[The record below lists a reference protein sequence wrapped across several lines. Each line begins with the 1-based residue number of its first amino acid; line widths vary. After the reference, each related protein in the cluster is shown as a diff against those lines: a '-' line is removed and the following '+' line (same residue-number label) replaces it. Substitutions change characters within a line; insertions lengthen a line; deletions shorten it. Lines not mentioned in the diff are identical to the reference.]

1 MSTVVAIGYSLT
13 TPFAS
18 EHYLA
23 PPLPEPAPFVM
34 MASTTVVYAKTAPTA
49 WLPTLPSMV
58 AVAKPGFWEREF
70 KNNLFL
76 KPKSVDLGFVVN
88 VSQVPVQI
96 WSSYT
101 QPLTLNDIVKTGA
114 KGIAINGQLPGDV
127 LAPYGGIWQLRL
139 DVSLDVD
146 MVIDASFEWRFN
158 HGLVSTVLIVSGT
171 RIALWPYPPIYPV
184 TESWQWFT
192 AVTET
197 RASEQR
203 LCNADK
209 PLQRIDYTY
218 NLPNLAASE
227 QTARYAAQGKE
238 RMVVPV
244 WSDAT
249 SPVSANKGDM
259 VIYIDVSSRSFQ
271 AGGMALLYKNERSYE
286 LAFIDQVNDGNL
298 LLSRPLLF
306 EHSNVILLPAMSCM
320 ATEGVRSSRQG
331 SRTTQKITFVNSKPL
346 ELPALSP
353 SGFDMVAEYLG
364 ASVIVQRGKGVS
376 VADDM
381 AFTWREKT
389 TASGHHIVDAEQDY
403 GRHSTT
409 VEMIASNREQA
420 WQLKQFLY
428 QFKGRLNAC
437 WWVSY
442 HRQIRIAAHCS
453 RKRIVIERVGLVEFG
468 DRHLYLHWRDG
479 VQMVYAKSLGYDG
492 DGNEVIDL
500 GGDDDREVT
509 PDDLLGGHIM
519 RLMRPVDDQVKITH
533 QPRQLLSVSMPM
545 IEVPDGSH

>member
-1 MSTVVAIGYSLT
+1 MKHGYPLVAGFSVDLYI
-13 TPFAS
+13 
-18 EHYLA
+18 E
-23 PPLPEPAPFVM
+23 PPLPIPTPVAEPGQLCINGLSGRIWVSGRPRPN
-34 MASTTVVYAKTAPTA
+34 AKSAA
-49 WLPTLPSMV
+49 LDS
-58 AVAKPGFWEREF
+58 FWHRDF
-70 KNNLFL
+70 KNSLFITPQYTDL
-76 KPKSVDLGFVVN
+76 KFVA
-88 VSQVPVQI
+88 SPSEHPIEI

-101 QPLTLNDIVKTGA
+101 KPIVLSQLVKSKD
-114 KGIAINGQLPGDV
+114 KGLELIGPHPIQV
-127 LAPYGGIWQLRL
+127 LAAYGGHWNYTLK
-139 DVSLDVD
+139 VSLDVEQ
-146 MVIDASFEWRFN
+146 VIDANYQWQFN
-158 HGLVSTVLIVSGT
+158 AGATVLLNVVGNRVSV
-171 RIALWPYPPIYPV
+171 WPYPPIYPV
-184 TESWQWFT
+184 TESWQWFS
-192 AVTET
+192 AVIET

-218 NLPNLAASE
+218 NLPNLAAAE

-238 RMVVPV
+238 QMVVPV

-259 VIYIDVSSRSFQ
+259 VIYTDVSSRSFQ
-271 AGGMALLYKNERSYE
+271 AGGMVLLYKNERSYE
-286 LAFIDQVNDGNL
+286 VVFIDQVNDGNL

-306 EHSNVILLPAMSCM
+306 DHTNVILLPAMSCM

-331 SRTTQKITFVNSKPL
+331 SRTTQKITFINSKPL
-346 ELPALSP
+346 ELPELNL

-364 ASVIVQRGKGVS
+364 ASVIVQRSKGVS

-389 TASGHHIVDAEQDY
+389 TASGHHIMDVEQDY

-442 HRQIRIAAHCS
+442 HRQIRIAALCN
-453 RKRIVIERVGLVEFG
+453 RKRIVIKRVGLVEFG
-468 DRHLYLHWRDG
+468 GRHLYLNWHDG
-479 VQMVYAKSLGYDG
+479 VQMVYAKSLGYDQE
-492 DGNEVIDL
+492 GNEVIDL

-509 PDDLLGGHIM
+509 PSDLLGGHIM
-519 RLMRPVDDQVKITH
+519 RLMRPADDKVKITH